1 MPVQSLSWEDLPGG
15 GHGSLFQYSCLENP
29 LERGVCRATVHWV
42 TKSQT
47 QLKRPSSSSSSA
59 GFYISIGDTMWKM
72 LNFQGNTR
80 GSRNQEAIEKKK
92 KLSKFTQKM
101 GYLAKQFSTLMSLA
115 FLQPYCK

>member
-59 GFYISIGDTMWKM
+59 DFYISIGDTMWKM

-92 KLSKFTQKM
+92 KN
-101 GYLAKQFSTLMSLA
+101 
-115 FLQPYCK
+115 FLNLHRKWVIWQSSFQH